1 MNDTII
7 IQPVLKSN
15 LAAKEISLCK
25 ILSTVA
31 KIFDPLGLI
40 AKFVITLEKL
50 LQNFGNLV

>member
-40 AKFVITLEKL
+40 ATFVITLKKL